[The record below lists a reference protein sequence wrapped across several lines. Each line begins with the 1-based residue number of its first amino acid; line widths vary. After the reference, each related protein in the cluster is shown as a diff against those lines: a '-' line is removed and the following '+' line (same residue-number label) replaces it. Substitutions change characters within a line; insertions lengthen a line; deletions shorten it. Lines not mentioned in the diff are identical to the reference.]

1 MIKMFYNNND
11 ERIWNMRDK
20 ELWDNDTED
29 YELETCEHCG
39 ELLEKGYYDINNF
52 KLCEKCA
59 KLEFKESFEELENL
73 EELKQTCEYDS
84 IEQLIEETIEEDLY
98 KFWKS
103 F

>member
-1 MIKMFYNNND
+1 MIYNNND
-11 ERIWNMRDK
+11 ERALYARDM
-20 ELWDNDTED
+20 ELWYPDED
-29 YELETCEHCG
+29 ESEPEVCGHCG
-39 ELLEKGYYDINNF
+39 KTLEQGYYDINNS
-52 KLCEKCA
+52 KLCENCA

>member
-1 MIKMFYNNND
+1 MIYNNND
-11 ERIWNMRDK
+11 ERALYARDM
-20 ELWDNDTED
+20 ELWYPDED
-29 YELETCEHCG
+29 EYEPEVCEHCG
-39 ELLEKGYYDINNF
+39 ETLEQGYYDINNS